1 MPNTYSR
8 TRKSARKKKNSR
20 KKKDVKSPGN
30 LVLSDSEMEDKTPDK
45 RIVVTMIRATQS
57 LLKSRRKLK
66 ASAADHYKKRSISVG
81 ASQKKLI
88 VTNCEDIPRCICFF
102 LGCALRIVIYQTDH
116 NGHQRE
122 DKS

>member
-45 RIVVTMIRATQS
+45 RIVVTKDISPEGMSSVDQKTTCDEDLARDIKSAKDS
-57 LLKSRRKLK
+57 LSVVDVCSDRRIFDSFIK
-66 ASAADHYKKRSISVG
+66 G
-81 ASQKKLI
+81 M
-88 VTNCEDIPRCICFF
+88 
-102 LGCALRIVIYQTDH
+102 RI
-116 NGHQRE
+116 
-122 DKS
+122 K